1 MTGPTS
7 DVKTGSAPKI
17 SRARSISRRAWSAAW
32 MCCTTHPPAPL
43 SCSSCAYLTFRSN
56 ALAALGQQRVRL
68 ARGLVRSRDA
78 AREVDRHDV
87 AAGLDQ
93 GLPHRQ
99 EIADRGLRGGRQ
111 LGVAAQALVEAV
123 EAVHLELALAAL
135 LPADV

>member
-1 MTGPTS
+1 MHTAR
-7 DVKTGSAPKI
+7 GSACRQRQQPG
-17 SRARSISRRAWSAAW
+17 AAAGAFAVD
-32 MCCTTHPPAPL
+32 HRDAF
-43 SCSSCAYLTFRSN
+43 AQ
-56 ALAALGQQRVRL
+56 AALGQQRVRL
-68 ARGLVRSRDA
+68 ARSLVGSRDA

-135 LPADV
+135 LPADVQAHLVDAFAVGQRPR